1 MIAVHHRAKLR
12 TNELLEREVST
23 RQKELQYSPGT
34 TVTVKRTVVSVWF
47 SLKSFTMVDIAPPGR

>member
-1 MIAVHHRAKLR
+1 MIAVHHRVKLR

-47 SLKSFTMVDIAPPGR
+47 SLKSFTMVDIAPPGG